1 MDRKPQTFANHTR
14 VVPAFHYF
22 TVPLSIVILLASIV
36 HAIWHGEERWLESA
50 ILIAL
55 SVVVFMGLLFTRTFA
70 TTVQDRAIRAEE
82 NLRHY
87 VLTGRLP
94 DPRLTM
100 GQIIALRFASDEE
113 YPELCELALKNHLK
127 PKEIKMSIRNW
138 KPDYERV

>member
-55 SVVVFMGLLFTRTFA
+55 SFVVFMGLLFARTFA

-113 YPELCELALKNHLK
+113 YLELCELALKNHLK